1 MPFTRLRLFTL
12 YRPASIKTET
22 LISRHQKFA
31 SRQHFTLFSR
41 QVK

>member
-22 LISRHQKFA
+22 LISRQKFA
-31 SRQHFTLFSR
+31 ARQHFTLFSR